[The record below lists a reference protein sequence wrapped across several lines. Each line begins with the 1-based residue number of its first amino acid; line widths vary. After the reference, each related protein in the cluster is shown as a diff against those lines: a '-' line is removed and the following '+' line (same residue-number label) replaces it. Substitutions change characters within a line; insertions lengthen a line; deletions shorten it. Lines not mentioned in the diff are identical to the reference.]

1 MLTFGKMAKHNKTY
15 WIAQVGGWSFYTL
28 INLIF
33 FELTAKT
40 TKQDY
45 IIYFFVITLGISISH
60 IYRTVLKK
68 LKVVEMNFLYQ
79 IITML
84 ISSVFKGAITALI
97 INVILKVIFPG
108 APISFENL
116 LKDIINFSTVF
127 FVWNIIYF
135 GYHYLVNYK
144 RAEID
149 NLRLEAAGKESE
161 LNSLKAQLNPHF
173 MFNSMNSIR
182 ALVDEDPIKAKQA
195 VTQLSNILRN
205 SLLMN
210 KSKEITIKE
219 EMNLVKDYLDLEKIR
234 YEERLSFELS
244 IDPKTE
250 HLMVPPL
257 IIQGQ
262 VENAIKHGI
271 SKLEQGGKIIV
282 ATKLKDS
289 LLLITVTNTGQLN
302 TERSI
307 TGLGFN
313 NSLQRLQLMYGKK
326 AEIKIQEIPNTKLV
340 ETHIQ
345 IPLKTQTKN

>member
-1 MLTFGKMAKHNKTY
+1 
-15 WIAQVGGWSFYTL
+15 
-28 INLIF
+28 
-33 FELTAKT
+33 
-40 TKQDY
+40 
-45 IIYFFVITLGISISH
+45 
-60 IYRTVLKK
+60 
-68 LKVVEMNFLYQ
+68 VEMNFVYQ
-79 IITML
+79 SIVML
-84 ISSVFKGAITALI
+84 ISSIFKGAITALI
-97 INVILKVIFPG
+97 INLILKLIFPS

-116 LKDIINFSTVF
+116 LKDIINFSTLF

-144 RAEID
+144 RTEID

-182 ALVDEDPIKAKQA
+182 ALVDEDPVKAKQA

-210 KSKEITIKE
+210 KSKEITIADE
-219 EMNLVKDYLDLEKIR
+219 ISLVTDYLDLEKIR
-234 YEERLSFELS
+234 YEERLSFELN

-271 SKLEQGGKIIV
+271 SKLETGGKINISS
-282 ATKLKDS
+282 KLYDS
-289 LLLITVTNTGQLN
+289 TLMITVSNTGQLN
-302 TERSI
+302 TESSI
-307 TGLGFN
+307 TGLGFQ
-313 NSLQRLQLMYGKK
+313 NSLQRLQLMYGKQ
-326 AEIKIQEIPNTKLV
+326 ASINIREHSTQKIV
-340 ETHIQ
+340 ETNIQ
-345 IPLKTQTKN
+345 IPLKTIKT

>member
-1 MLTFGKMAKHNKTY
+1 MAKRNKIY
-15 WIAQVGGWSFYTL
+15 WICQLGGWSFYIL
-28 INLIF
+28 INLAF
-33 FELTAKT
+33 FELTATT

-45 IIYFFVITLGISISH
+45 ILYLSIIPIGITISH
-60 IYRTVLKK
+60 LYRSLIVKFRVLE
-68 LKVVEMNFLYQ
+68 LNLAYQ
-79 IITML
+79 ML
-84 ISSVFKGAITALI
+84 VMLLSSIFKGALI
-97 INVILKVIFPG
+97 SLVLSILLKLIFPNI
-108 APISFENL
+108 PMSIENL
-116 LKDIINFSTVF
+116 IKDIINLSVVF

-135 GYHYLVNYK
+135 GYHYFANYK

-149 NLRLEAAGKESE
+149 NLRLEAAAKESE

-182 ALVDEDPIKAKQA
+182 ALVDEDPVKAKQA

-210 KSKEITIKE
+210 KSKEIPIKE
-219 EMNLVKDYLDLEKIR
+219 EVSLVKDYLDLEKIR

-271 SKLEQGGKIIV
+271 SKLEKGGKITVTTRLNDPI
-282 ATKLKDS
+282 
-289 LLLITVTNTGQLN
+289 LLISVKNTGKLN
-302 TERSI
+302 SERSL
-307 TGLGFN
+307 TGLGFA
-313 NSLQRLQLMYGKK
+313 NSLQRLQLMYGKNAQIRISEDK
-326 AEIKIQEIPNTKLV
+326 DNKTV
-340 ETHIQ
+340 ETNIQ
-345 IPLKTQTKN
+345 IPLKNINKN

>member
-1 MLTFGKMAKHNKTY
+1 MPKHIKTY
-15 WIAQVGGWSFYTL
+15 WICQIGGWLVYVL

-33 FELTAKT
+33 FGLTSNT
-40 TKQDY
+40 TFKDY
-45 IIYFFVITLGISISH
+45 LLYIVMIPPGIFITHAYRYLIHRLNAINFKLYNQILFILVSSFIKALLIFFVLAIVSTLFQLNANDLTFINILSSI
-60 IYRTVLKK
+60 
-68 LKVVEMNFLYQ
+68 
-79 IITML
+79 
-84 ISSVFKGAITALI
+84 
-97 INVILKVIFPG
+97 
-108 APISFENL
+108 ISF
-116 LKDIINFSTVF
+116 SVVF

-135 GYHYLVNYK
+135 GYHYFTNYK

-182 ALVDEDPIKAKQA
+182 ALVDEDPVKAKQA

-210 KSKEITIKE
+210 KSKEISIKD
-219 EMNLVKDYLDLEKIR
+219 EMSLVMDYLDLEKIR

-250 HLMVPPL
+250 HTMVPPL

-271 SKLEQGGKIIV
+271 SKLEKGGKIIV
-282 ATKLKDS
+282 STKLKDS
-289 LLLITVTNTGQLN
+289 ILLITVTNTGKLN
-302 TERSI
+302 TEKSI

-326 AEIKIQEIPNTKLV
+326 AEIKIQEDPNSKLV
-340 ETHIQ
+340 ETIIQ
-345 IPLKTQTKN
+345 IPLKTIPKN

>member
-1 MLTFGKMAKHNKTY
+1 VELRNARY
-15 WIAQVGGWSFYTL
+15 WICQLGGWLFYIL
-28 INLIF
+28 INLVF
-33 FELTAKT
+33 FALTST
-40 TKQDY
+40 ITFTDY
-45 IIYFFVITLGISISH
+45 I
-60 IYRTVLKK
+60 
-68 LKVVEMNFLYQ
+68 LYLFT
-79 IITML
+79 IITG
-84 ISSVFKGAITALI
+84 IAITHLYRIMIKKAKAIQFNLFYQVIIIVVSSFIKAALTSF
-97 INVILKVIFPG
+97 ILALLVKLLFGDTHPLGPKDIFW
-108 APISFENL
+108 N
-116 LKDIINFSTVF
+116 IINFSVVF

-135 GYHYLVNYK
+135 GYHYFTNYK

-182 ALVDEDPIKAKQA
+182 ALVDEDPKKAKQA

-210 KSKEITIKE
+210 KSKEITLEE

-271 SKLEQGGKIIV
+271 SKLEHGGNISISS
-282 ATKLKDS
+282 KLYDS
-289 LLLITVTNTGQLN
+289 TLLISVTNTGQLN
-302 TERSI
+302 TERSA
-307 TGLGFN
+307 TGLGFR

-326 AEIKIQEIPNTKLV
+326 AEIKIREHSTQKLV
-340 ETHIQ
+340 ETNIQ
-345 IPLKTQTKN
+345 IPLKTTHKT

>member
-1 MLTFGKMAKHNKTY
+1 LAKHNKTY
-15 WIAQVGGWSFYTL
+15 WICQTVGWLFYILVNLISYQATSNANIKDYILFSAMFPAGIFITHLFRYVIQRTNLLRANFVYQVITIIVSSLVEATL
-28 INLIF
+28 ISLINV
-33 FELTAKT
+33 LLLK
-40 TKQDY
+40 
-45 IIYFFVITLGISISH
+45 TLGFQNQ
-60 IYRTVLKK
+60 YQ
-68 LKVVEMNFLYQ
+68 LYLQ
-79 IITML
+79 SL
-84 ISSVFKGAITALI
+84 VW
-97 INVILKVIFPG
+97 NIL
-108 APISFENL
+108 
-116 LKDIINFSTVF
+116 NFSAVF
-127 FVWNIIYF
+127 FAWNIIYF
-135 GYHYLVNYK
+135 GYHYFSNFK

-149 NLRLEAAGKESE
+149 NLRLEAAAKESE

-210 KSKEITIKE
+210 KNKEIAIAE
-219 EMNLVKDYLDLEKIR
+219 EMSLVRDYLDLEKIR

-271 SKLEQGGKIIV
+271 SKLETGGKITV
-282 ATKLKDS
+282 SSKLWDS
-289 LLLITVTNTGQLN
+289 TLLISITNTGQLN
-302 TERSI
+302 HERSA
-307 TGLGFN
+307 TGLGFA

-326 AEIKIQEIPNTKLV
+326 AEINIRENTNTKIV
-340 ETHIQ
+340 ETNIQ
-345 IPLKTQTKN
+345 IPLKNPGKN

>member
-1 MLTFGKMAKHNKTY
+1 MLTFGKVSKHNKRY
-15 WIAQVGGWSFYTL
+15 WICQIGGWTFYTL

-33 FELTAKT
+33 FELTSNT

-45 IIYFFVITLGISISH
+45 IIYLFVIVLGISISH
-60 IYRTVLKK
+60 VYRTLLKK
-68 LKVVEMNFLYQ
+68 LKIVEMNFLYQ
-79 IITML
+79 TVTML
-84 ISSVFKGAITALI
+84 VSSILKGAITALI
-97 INVILKVIFPG
+97 INLILKLIFPS
-108 APISFENL
+108 APMSFQNL
-116 LKDIINFSTVF
+116 VKDIINFSTLF

-135 GYHYLVNYK
+135 GYHYLLNYK

-182 ALVDEDPIKAKQA
+182 ALVDEDPAKAKTA

-210 KSKEITIKE
+210 KSKEITIGE
-219 EMNLVKDYLDLEKIR
+219 EMSLVKDYLDLEKIR
-234 YEERLSFELS
+234 YEERLSFELN

-271 SKLEQGGKIIV
+271 SKLEGGGKINISSKLYDSTLMILV
-282 ATKLKDS
+282 A
-289 LLLITVTNTGQLN
+289 NTGQLN

-307 TGLGFN
+307 TGLGFQ
-313 NSLQRLQLMYGKK
+313 NSLQRLQLMYGKQ
-326 AEIKIQEIPNTKLV
+326 ATINIREHSTQKIV
-340 ETHIQ
+340 ETTIQ
-345 IPLKTQTKN
+345 IPLKTTKN